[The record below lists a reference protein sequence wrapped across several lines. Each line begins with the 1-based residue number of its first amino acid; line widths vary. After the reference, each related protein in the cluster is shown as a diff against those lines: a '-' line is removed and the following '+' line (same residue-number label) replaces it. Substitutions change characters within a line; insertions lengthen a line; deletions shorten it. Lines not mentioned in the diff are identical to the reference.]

1 MKSASKLSKSAPGTP
16 RKDLSSQKENY
27 DDAPTDKKR
36 KLGGRDLLD
45 KRAMTE
51 LKPRVRQAFLSL
63 NSRLDSSPS
72 SQMRTPTNTTPRKGA
87 AAREAELPVT
97 VNPSDVD
104 ALLSM
109 KMTGKNKFDYKGK
122 CEQMMDY
129 IKKLRAC
136 IRQFQELETNI
147 TLEKDDLRRQLDDEK
162 ESREQSEATL
172 KYKQDELEAGLAEL
186 KGMCNN
192 LEERLAYTESEKE
205 NLLKAREKDAE
216 TLQSAEKEI
225 SRLTEHLDKSN
236 KEVANLLQQVSSL
249 QDINKRLQEY
259 NTSLQQYNSKLQSD
273 ATAAAEAMSR
283 TQKEKAAIMETLSAL
298 RGHTSVLQ
306 DQLDASKTTMLERLK
321 QNKELKEE
329 AERIRS
335 ELQRITDDREQR
347 ASQIQALMDENM
359 RYKECTGKSAAE
371 LEQLSNKAVALEEG
385 YTSQAEAMKALRQQ
399 LDFAHQKLKM
409 AEARIAENESKG
421 DEYKGRL
428 EEVQQRL
435 SEAESRLHEGELVRR
450 KLHNTILELKGN
462 VRVFCRVRP
471 LMPDEDDNGGTEPIV
486 QYPNSTELM
495 GRGIELV
502 QSQGQKHTFT
512 FDKVFGP
519 EVMQEDVFVEISQ
532 LVQSALDGYKVCI
545 FAYGQTGSGKTHTML
560 GNQDRPEQRGVIPR
574 SLEQIFKTSQALSST
589 GWSFRMQASMLEIYN
604 ETIRDLLARPGNGNG
619 NENGTPA
626 KQHIVKH
633 DLNGNTIVSDLTLV
647 EVSNWKEVASLLQR
661 AAQSRSVGKTAMNE
675 QSSRSHCV
683 FTLRISG
690 VNESTEQQVH
700 GVLNLI
706 DLAGSERLSRSC
718 STGDRLKETQA
729 INKSLSS
736 LGDVILAIGNKEQHI
751 PYRNSKLT
759 YLLQPCLGGDSK
771 TLMFVNIS
779 PDSKSLNESLC
790 SLRFAAKVNACEIG
804 VPRRQTL
811 GSRNA
816 DSRLRK
822 NGSYIE
828 GSLPEGEYYEES
840 EYEYRTQGSS
850 IDLACKRMKDIR
862 IGQ

>member
-1 MKSASKLSKSAPGTP
+1 MKPASTTKSKSAPATP
-16 RKDLSSQKENY
+16 KKDLSTKENY
-27 DDAPTDKKR
+27 DDVPSDKKR
-36 KLGGRDLLD
+36 KLGRELERRL
-45 KRAMTE
+45 MSE
-51 LKPRVRQAFLSL
+51 LKPRVRQAFLAL
-63 NSRLDSSPS
+63 NSRSDSSP
-72 SQMRTPTNTTPRKGA
+72 SQMRTPTSITPRKGGV
-87 AAREAELPVT
+87 RAEGDVPVN
-97 VNPSDVD
+97 VNAIDVE

-122 CEQMMDY
+122 SEQMMDY

-136 IRQFQELETNI
+136 IRQFQDLETSL
-147 TLEKDDLRRQLDDEK
+147 TLDKEELRRQLEDER
-162 ESREQSEATL
+162 ESREQSETIL
-172 KYKQDELEAGLAEL
+172 KEKQDELEEDISKL
-186 KGMCNN
+186 KEKCKQ
-192 LEERLAYTESEKE
+192 LEEKLVKTEADNE
-205 NLLKAREKDAE
+205 NLRKAREKDAE
-216 TLQSAEKEI
+216 ALLAAEKET
-225 SRLTEHLDKSN
+225 SRLLEEVDKTS
-236 KEVANLLQQVSSL
+236 KEVANLSQQVGSL

-273 ATAAAEAMSR
+273 ATIAAEATSR
-283 TQKEKAAIMETLSAL
+283 TLKEKAAIMETLSAL
-298 RGHTSVLQ
+298 RGHTSALQ
-306 DQLDASKTTMLERLK
+306 DQLDTTKKAMQGALKENTERKEEAERMREELRVTLQEKLK
-321 QNKELKEE
+321 LNKELKEE
-329 AERIRS
+329 AERMRS
-335 ELQRITDDREQR
+335 DIQRLSEDRDQKAAELL
-347 ASQIQALMDENM
+347 ALTTENA

-371 LEQLSNKAVALEEG
+371 LELLSSKAMALEEG
-385 YTSQAEAMKALRQQ
+385 YESQGEQMKVLRQQ
-399 LDFAHQKLKM
+399 LEFTQQKLKM
-409 AEARIAENESKG
+409 AERRISENENKG
-421 DEYKGRL
+421 LEYKGRMEDL
-428 EEVQQRL
+428 QKRL
-435 SEAESRLHEGELVRR
+435 IEAEAKLHEGDELRR

-471 LMPDEDDNGGTEPIV
+471 LLPDDDHAGAAEPII
-486 QYPNSTELM
+486 QYPTSTEFA

-502 QSQGQKHTFT
+502 QNQGQKHTFS

-519 EVMQEDVFVEISQ
+519 EVTQEDVFVEISQ

-560 GNQDRPEQRGVIPR
+560 GSQDLREERGVIPR
-574 SLEQIFKTSQALSST
+574 SLEQIFKTSQAMSSQ

-604 ETIRDLLARPGNGNG
+604 ETIRDLLARPSKEDTARSENG
-619 NENGTPA
+619 GTPA
-626 KQHIVKH
+626 KQYIVKH
-633 DLNGNTIVSDLTLV
+633 DLTGNTTVSDLTLV
-647 EVSNWKEVASLLQR
+647 DVSNWKEVSSLLQR
-661 AAQSRSVGKTAMNE
+661 ASQSRSVGKTAMNE

-683 FTLRISG
+683 FTLRLSG
-690 VNESTEQQVH
+690 TNESTEQQVH

-811 GSRNA
+811 GSRNG
-816 DSRLRK
+816 DSRL
-822 NGSYIE
+822 ST
-828 GSLPEGEYYEES
+828 S
-840 EYEYRTQGSS
+840 
-850 IDLACKRMKDIR
+850 
-862 IGQ
+862 